1 MPFTISHTAAVL
13 PFGRTLRQAKLLSAA
28 VIGSM
33 VPDFGLFVPFFWAR
47 YETHGIVPLFR
58 FCLPMGLLCYWI
70 FQLHIKPATLEL
82 MPGKLHELWR
92 EEGRPASWLSW
103 KQWVLAAIGVL
114 LGAVTHLIWDGFT
127 HENARG
133 VRMLSALD
141 DVRVAFAGRN
151 VSWYRFLQHTSS
163 VVGLLFVAGF
173 VYRTI
178 ARAAEH
184 PDSEPRI
191 LDREQRHRWFTA
203 YAVAAC
209 IGTIIVFFLWPHP
222 IVWRHI
228 GFNIA
233 RAAIASIWGIALSL
247 IVVSFFVRLEISKER
262 ARRSSAAQR
271 GI

>member
-1 MPFTISHTAAVL
+1 
-13 PFGRTLRQAKLLSAA
+13 
-28 VIGSM
+28 
-33 VPDFGLFVPFFWAR
+33 
-47 YETHGIVPLFR
+47 
-58 FCLPMGLLCYWI
+58 MGLLCYWI

-92 EEGRPASWLSW
+92 EEGQPAPWLSW

-163 VVGLLFVAGF
+163 VVGLLFVVGF

-178 ARAAEH
+178 SRAAEH
-184 PDSEPRI
+184 PDSEPR
-191 LDREQRHRWFTA
+191 LLNREQRHRWFTA

-222 IVWRHI
+222 IVWQHI

-247 IVVSFFVRLEISKER
+247 IVVSFLVRREIGKER

-271 GI
+271 AA